1 MALLI
6 LGCVA
11 CLVSAVTGIQAL
23 EAGSRIGTVISYQH
37 GYGRL
42 YAVAAAVFFA
52 VAFYGVYRRFP
63 IVWKLGWIFLV
74 AGTADFI
81 VEAWLGLIHRPYGWV
96 GALAATLGGLAMLA
110 YWGIWWQ
117 RHREYFA
124 PEGPPP
130 GWAPDLSSS
139 ALVCHRHGRSYT
151 HCDCGGVSSEFFSPL
166 RPNYSPQPTAD
177 RRGNSRMT
185 TSILKFGALLAPVSG
200 G

>member
-1 MALLI
+1 MAVAQLVLVRSMRVLMALLI

-23 EAGSRIGTVISYQH
+23 EAGSRTGTVISYHH

-52 VAFYGVYRRFP
+52 VAFYGVYRGFP

-81 VEAWLGLIHRPYGWV
+81 AEAWLGLIHRPYGWV

-117 RHREYFA
+117 RHREYFT

-130 GWAPDLSSS
+130 GWAPDLS
-139 ALVCHRHGRSYT
+139 
-151 HCDCGGVSSEFFSPL
+151 PL
-166 RPNYSPQPTAD
+166 RWFAIGMVVLTLIA
-177 RRGNSRMT
+177 
-185 TSILKFGALLAPVSG
+185 IVAALALSFFHH
-200 G
+200 

>member
-1 MALLI
+1 VAVAQLVLVRSMRVLMALLI
-6 LGCVA
+6 LGCLA

-23 EAGSRIGTVISYQH
+23 EAGSRTGTVISYHH

-117 RHREYFA
+117 RHREYFT

-130 GWAPDLSSS
+130 GWAPDLSLLRWFAIGMVVLTLIAIVA
-139 ALVCHRHGRSYT
+139 ALALSCFHHSDLTIRRSQ
-151 HCDCGGVSSEFFSPL
+151 PL
-166 RPNYSPQPTAD
+166 TGEEIRA
-177 RRGNSRMT
+177 
-185 TSILKFGALLAPVSG
+185 
-200 G
+200 